1 MFQYWSQWIGHLQI
15 YEGFNAPMHTL
26 YLKNITDILFGMV
39 TKLTYVECS
48 SLWRLPSTGMD
59 GWCPASIFEL
69 LRSGMY
75 GWCPASWGS
84 KYAPGS
90 MNIITSLTGLQVTA
104 KMVLVLQILTSKREV
119 RGSVK
124 YIQNVKC
131 TDKYVNTSKSFIP
144 WEFNIWTD

>member
-1 MFQYWSQWIGHLQI
+1 MWNVCHSRDSP
-15 YEGFNAPMHTL
+15 APEL
-26 YLKNITDILFGMV
+26 MV
-39 TKLTYVECS
+39 GVP
-48 SLWRLPSTGMD
+48 RRF
-59 GWCPASIFEL
+59 FEL

-124 YIQNVKC
+124 TLVYIQNVKC

-144 WEFNIWTD
+144 